1 MRSLSLFVVIGF
13 CAVGPAI
20 ALADP
25 DAETLKQE
33 GISAAKNKD
42 WTSAREKFQASYQ
55 LDPKPLTLFNLAAA
69 QEQTE
74 QLIEARVSYRRFLE
88 ITVPGDA
95 NEKFRKVAKGKLAD
109 LETQIPTLRIKVSGF
124 TASVVV
130 ELDRRALPPSD
141 LVAPIPLDPGTH
153 TISASRG
160 TEQLVSRQVIV
171 QRGASVETVLV
182 APPPN
187 VTDPSQPRLPAL
199 PPPPP
204 PQTAQRG
211 GILSSGWFWL
221 ATSVVVLGGTAAG
234 YYYVI
239 RDAPVADP
247 ERGTLGSFTVR

>member
-1 MRSLSLFVVIGF
+1 MRTLSLFLVVGF

-55 LDPKPLTLFNLAAA
+55 LAPKPLTLFNLAAA
-69 QEQTE
+69 QEQTDL
-74 QLIEARVSYRRFLE
+74 LIEARVSYRKFLE

-95 NEKFRKVAKGKLAD
+95 NEKFRKVAHGKLAD
-109 LETQIPTLRIKVSGF
+109 LDTQIPTIRITVTGF
-124 TASVVV
+124 KASIVV

-141 LVAPIPLDPGTH
+141 LDAPIPVDPGKH

-160 TEQLVSRQVIV
+160 TEQLVSREVTIP
-171 QRGASVETVLV
+171 RGARAETVLV
-182 APPPN
+182 APPPK
-187 VTDPSQPRLPAL
+187 VTDPSDPKPPGL
-199 PPPPP
+199 PPPHK
-204 PQTAQRG
+204 TTERG

-247 ERGTLGSFTVR
+247 QMGTLGTFTIR